1 MKNVMSQSES
11 VVHFTKLIMMVN
23 FRPGVP
29 ILEYITD
36 QQKEYIV
43 EAVAASIWEGD
54 TELSPEAR
62 AKYNTPKL
70 VRSYTV
76 GLVNNWFRK
85 HKELNGGGTYVP
97 KNPGSRISDPQLKEM
112 RALRKRLIDRNARPE
127 DIARADAA
135 IERKLKELGA
145 KEVEINLDLLPDEL
159 KDLI

>member
-1 MKNVMSQSES
+1 MMKQSQSVVEATVS
-11 VVHFTKLIMMVN
+11 VLGDE
-23 FRPGVP
+23 FRPGTP
-29 ILEYITD
+29 ILTYITKEQTTQVVDLVTDSIMEGLTEFSD
-36 QQKEYIV
+36 Q
-43 EAVAASIWEGD
+43 
-54 TELSPEAR
+54 AR
-62 AKYNTPKL
+62 AKYDDRKK
-70 VRSYTV
+70 VRSYVV

-145 KEVEINLDLLPDEL
+145 KEDEINADLIPDEL